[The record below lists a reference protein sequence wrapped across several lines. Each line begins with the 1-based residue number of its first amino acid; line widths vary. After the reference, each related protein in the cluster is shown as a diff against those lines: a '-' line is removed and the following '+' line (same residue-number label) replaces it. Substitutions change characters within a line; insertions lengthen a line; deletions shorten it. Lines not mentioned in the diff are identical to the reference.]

1 METHDGENSVPLSLV
16 SETLVNHPVLLDGFR
31 PRRLGQLGQSV
42 PLAQKGRPNRQSEI
56 EKGEKPGIERVRK
69 KSKTNKKRSSS
80 SLSSLPT
87 SPPSPKPDEK
97 EDSEGRKGL

>member
-56 EKGEKPGIERVRK
+56 EKERYQESSASEKKNPC
-69 KSKTNKKRSSS
+69 SS

-97 EDSEGRKGL
+97 DSEGRKGL